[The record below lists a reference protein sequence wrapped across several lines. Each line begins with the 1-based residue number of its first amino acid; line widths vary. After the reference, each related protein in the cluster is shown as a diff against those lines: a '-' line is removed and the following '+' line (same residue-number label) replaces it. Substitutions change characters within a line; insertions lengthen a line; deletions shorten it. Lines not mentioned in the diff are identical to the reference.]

1 MPLTDTF
8 LRAIKT
14 PVKVEKHSDGG
25 GMYLYCTPAGG
36 KHWRFDYRFE
46 GKRKTLS
53 FGPYPAMPLKDA
65 RKLRDDAKERLAA
78 GIDPSEEKK
87 AVKAEKQAQQA
98 LLHNTFQNVALDWYA
113 KRTVHLSEKYRKQIL
128 ARLEGLVFPYM
139 GSIPISQL
147 EPADILNAL
156 RHSEARGILETTRRQ
171 VWVISQVCRYARL
184 QGLCKFDPAA
194 GLTDA
199 LQPVKQKHHAAITA
213 PKEIGILLGAIDAYW
228 GDISTQYAL
237 RLLPYVF
244 LRSSELRGARWAEID
259 FTAATWTI
267 PAERMKR
274 SREHVIPLCR
284 QALALLEAMKGHSGH
299 CELVFPS
306 PMSKTRCIS
315 DVALLNALRRM
326 GYTKEQMTVHGFRT
340 LASTRLNEM
349 GFRGDIIESQLAHA
363 EKDATRKAYNR
374 AEYMQERREML
385 QQWADYL
392 VHLKGI

>member
-1 MPLTDTF
+1 MHQ
-8 LRAIKT
+8 T
-14 PVKVEKHSDGG
+14 PTGG
-25 GMYLYCTPAGG
+25 RLWRMAY
-36 KHWRFDYRFE
+36 RFDN
-46 GKRKTLS
+46 KQKTLS
-53 FGPYPAMPLKDA
+53 FGEYPALSLKEA
-65 RKLRDDAKERLAA
+65 RQRREDAKEQLAL
-78 GIDPSEEKK
+78 GVDPSAEKK
-87 AVKAEKQAQQA
+87 AIKAEKQVQQA
-98 LLHNTFQNVALDWYA
+98 LLNNTFQNVALDWYE

-213 PKEIGILLGAIDAYW
+213 PKEIGVLLRAIDEYW
-228 GDISTQYAL
+228 GDVSTQYAL

-259 FTAATWTI
+259 FSTATWTI
-267 PAERMKR
+267 PAERMKLR
-274 SREHVIPLCR
+274 REHIVPLSKQC
-284 QALALLEAMKGHSGH
+284 LALLEAMKGHSGH
-299 CELVFPS
+299 CEFVFPS
-306 PMSKTRCIS
+306 PMSQTRAIS
-315 DVALLNALRRM
+315 DMALLNALRRM
-326 GYTKEQMTVHGFRT
+326 GFDKEQMTIHGFRSM
-340 LASTRLNEM
+340 ASTRLNEI
-349 GFRGDIIESQLAHA
+349 GFRSDLIETQLAHT
-363 EKDATRKAYNR
+363 EKNAVRSAYNR
-374 AEYMQERREML
+374 ATYLEERREMM

-392 VHLKGI
+392 DTLREGV